1 MFLKYADVT
10 HCMYSTISGS
20 LMNQPH
26 QKAVVG
32 QGEKSMNGKV
42 DSLCSIYGQNQ
53 QTDKENCLLLKTGC
67 SFSNRK

>member
-1 MFLKYADVT
+1 MFLKYADVIT
-10 HCMYSTISGS
+10 CMYSTISGS

-26 QKAVVG
+26 QEGIVG
-32 QGEKSMNGKV
+32 QGEESMNGKV

-53 QTDKENCLLLKTGC
+53 QTDKENCLLPKIGC